1 MDNQIEIYKALDN
14 STEIRV
20 QFENESVWLTQS
32 QLSELFHKDRTV
44 ISKHINNIFK
54 ENELDKEV
62 VCAKFAHTTQHGAI
76 KGKTQEATSVY
87 YNLDVIISVG
97 YRVKSKQGTQ
107 FRQWATQRL
116 KDYLVKGY
124 AINEKRLKE
133 AENKFQELKQ
143 AVSLLESITKTKVI
157 TGDEA
162 QGLLKVLGDYAFALD
177 ILDQYDHQTLKIDK
191 TDNKEVFRISY
202 VEAKRAIERLK
213 IKFGG
218 SQLFGNE
225 KDDSFKGSLETIYQT
240 FDGKELYVSVEEKAA
255 HLLYFVTKN
264 HSFSD
269 GNKRIAAFLFVWFLD
284 RNALLYCQGNK
295 VIDDNALVALTLMI
309 AESKSDDKDMMVK
322 VVVNLI
328 SNRKVKGVI

>member
-1 MDNQIEIYKALDN
+1 MNEIEIYKT
-14 STEIRV
+14 TEGETLIDV
-20 QFENESVWLTQS
+20 TFEEDTVWLS
-32 QLSELFHKDRTV
+32 QKQMSELFGRNRVAITQ
-44 ISKHINNIFK
+44 HIGNIFK
-54 ENELDKEV
+54 EEELDEQL
-62 VCAKFAHTTQHGAI
+62 VCKDFLHTTKHGAI
-76 KGKTQEATSVY
+76 TGKTQKKKIKY

-133 AENKFQELKQ
+133 TESKFQELKQ
-143 AVSLLESITKTKVI
+143 AVSLLDNIVKTKIV

-162 QGLLKVLGDYAFALD
+162 QGLLQVLSDYAFALD
-177 ILDQYDHQTLKIDK
+177 ILDQYDHQTLKIAE
-191 TDNKEVFRISY
+191 TDTEEVFKISY
-202 VEAKRAIERLK
+202 PEAKKAIEGLK
-213 IKFGG
+213 TKFGG
-218 SQLFGNE
+218 SYLFGNE

-240 FDGKELYVSVEEKAA
+240 FDGIDLYPSVQEKAG

-269 GNKRIAAFLFVWFLD
+269 GNKRIAAFLFVWFLE
-284 RNALLYCQGNK
+284 RNAFLYHEEKK

-322 VVVNLI
+322 VIINLI
-328 SNRKVKGVI
+328 NNK

>member
-1 MDNQIEIYKALDN
+1 MNEIEIYKASDD

-20 QFENESVWLTQS
+20 QFENESVWLS
-32 QLSELFHKDRTV
+32 QKQMSALFGKDTDTIGLHLKNIYSEEELVELSTTELF
-44 ISKHINNIFK
+44 S
-54 ENELDKEV
+54 V
-62 VCAKFAHTTQHGAI
+62 VQI
-76 KGKTQEATSVY
+76 EGKRSVKRNVLH
-87 YNLDVIISVG
+87 YNLDAIISVG
-97 YRVKSKQGTQ
+97 YRVNSKQGTQ

-133 AENKFQELKQ
+133 AENKFQELKH
-143 AVSLLESITKTKVI
+143 AVSLLETIVKTKTI

-177 ILDQYDHQTLKIDK
+177 ILDQYDHQTLKIDQ
-191 TDNKEVFRISY
+191 TDNKEVFKISY
-202 VEAKRAIERLK
+202 AEAKNAIQGLK
-213 IKFGG
+213 TKFGG

-240 FDGKELYVSVEEKAA
+240 FDGIELYSSVEEKAA

-284 RNALLYCQGNK
+284 RNALLYHEDNK
-295 VIDDNALVALTLMI
+295 VIDDNTLVALTLMI

-322 VVVNLI
+322 VVINLI
-328 SNRKVKGVI
+328 NNRK